1 MRRALTTWS
10 VIFGLVVLAFVGTVV
25 ALNTTIYSA
34 HGFVQSY
41 LDSLSRHDAEGA
53 LALPGV
59 TVPDAAARD
68 LLTRDA
74 LGDLT
79 GIRLVSDDADG
90 PTHRVTFAYELGGHP
105 GSTEFTVEPNGHTL
119 GVFDGWRFAVSPVGT
134 VALTVLHDQRF
145 EVNGLAA
152 TTDAAPNG
160 AANFAVFTPGRYN
173 FGHTSTYLTATTVPV
188 DVTRIGPAMPVAVD
202 VQANDFFVAQVQK
215 ELNDYLD
222 TTCVP
227 QRVLLPTGC
236 PFGQSIADRVVS
248 TPAWSMA
255 EYPVVTV
262 VPGTDPGTW
271 AVPGTAAAAH
281 LVVDVQSLFDGS
293 VTPFDQD
300 VPFTV
305 RYAITFQ
312 ADGSLYISA
321 VYG

>member
-25 ALNTTIYSA
+25 ALNNTIYSA

-41 LDSLSRHDAEGA
+41 LDSLARHDAEGA
-53 LALPGV
+53 LALAGV

-68 LLTRDA
+68 LLTRAA

-79 GIRLVSDDADG
+79 DIRLVSDEADG
-90 PTHRVTFAYELGGHP
+90 PTHRVTFAYEIGGHA
-105 GSTEFTVEPNGHTL
+105 GRTEFTVEPNGHTL
-119 GVFDGWRFAVSPVGT
+119 GIFDGWRFAVSPVGT
-134 VALTVLHDQRF
+134 LALTVLHDQRF
-145 EVNGLAA
+145 EVNGLSA
-152 TTDAAPNG
+152 TTDATPNG
-160 AANFAVFTPGRYN
+160 TANYAVFTPGRYD
-173 FGHTSTYLTATTVPV
+173 FGHTSTYLTAKTVPV
-188 DVTRIGPAMPVAVD
+188 DVTKIGEATPVAVD

-227 QRVLLPTGC
+227 QQVLLPTGC

-248 TPAWSMA
+248 TPAWSMI

-262 VPGTDPGTW
+262 IPGTEPGTW
-271 AVPGTAAAAH
+271 AVPQTPATAH
-281 LVVDVQSLFDGS
+281 LVVDVQSLFDGT

-300 VPFTV
+300 VPFTLS
-305 RYAITFQ
+305 YSIMFQ
-312 ADGSLYISA
+312 ADGSLYITA